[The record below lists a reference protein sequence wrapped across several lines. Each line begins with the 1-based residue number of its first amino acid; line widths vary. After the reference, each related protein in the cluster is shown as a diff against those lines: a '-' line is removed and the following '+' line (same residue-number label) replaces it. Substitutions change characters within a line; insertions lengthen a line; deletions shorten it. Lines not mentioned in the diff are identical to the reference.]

1 MKTIAQQ
8 LKIKDFPFIIKDKN
22 GDELYGE
29 DTDGYWVKREY
40 DANGNQIFRENSDG
54 DWTKSEYDAY
64 GNIISYETSEGVIKD
79 YRPKTVEPTNLE
91 AIEAW
96 EIKIT
101 SLVEDYKQLT
111 ACCDAAYDAGALDP
125 EGKLCTAIWNT
136 YDNMLQHIDVDG
148 WISWYIFDNDCGA
161 KAMEA
166 GYGDEINAIKT
177 PLDLARLL
185 WLIK

>member
-1 MKTIAQQ
+1 MTIAQQ

-79 YRPKTVEPTNLE
+79 YRPKTVEVTLQDIADKLGINLE
-91 AIEAW
+91 QLR
-96 EIKIT
+96 IK
-101 SLVEDYKQLT
+101 E
-111 ACCDAAYDAGALDP
+111 
-125 EGKLCTAIWNT
+125 
-136 YDNMLQHIDVDG
+136 
-148 WISWYIFDNDCGA
+148 
-161 KAMEA
+161 
-166 GYGDEINAIKT
+166 
-177 PLDLARLL
+177 
-185 WLIK
+185 